1 MDRSLTVN
9 CLVEGS
15 IAVTSCLVKT
25 SMLFFVFNISG
36 VKDLSTNEETKTDY
50 DKLIIS
56 SGARPD
62 YPDIPGVFEAENGFV
77 LRSVTDDP

>member
-1 MDRSLTVN
+1 MVRCDWSSDVCSSDLIDPSTKRLT
-9 CLVEGS
+9 
-15 IAVTSCLVKT
+15 
-25 SMLFFVFNISG
+25 

-62 YPDIPGVFEAENGFV
+62 YPDIPGD
-77 LRSVTDDP
+77 RKSVV